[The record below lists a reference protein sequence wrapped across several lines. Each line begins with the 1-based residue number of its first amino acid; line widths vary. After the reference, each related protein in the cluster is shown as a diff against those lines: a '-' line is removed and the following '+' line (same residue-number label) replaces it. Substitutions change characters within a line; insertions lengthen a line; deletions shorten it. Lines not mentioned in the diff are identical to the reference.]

1 MMIRSIIFFLVIL
14 FTWLILAPG
23 CMTFRMSDDKAR
35 ADFQKKGLEL
45 KTEFIKVN
53 ERQIHYTM
61 VGNDSLPTLIFI
73 HGSPSSWSSFEYFMK
88 EPSLLFHYRMV
99 SVDRP
104 GFGFSGFGD
113 AVTLAEQSV
122 LLLPILDVVKNG
134 KPVYLAGHSLGGP
147 LVIKMA
153 ADFPEAVKGIM
164 LMAGSVDPELEPA
177 ENWRIQAAKFP
188 FYYLLPGAFRPSN
201 TELVYFKKDI
211 IALADDFSKVTC
223 EVYLLHGD
231 KDTWVPV
238 GNVDYARKKLVNA
251 AKVETLIFKG
261 GNHFIPWT
269 FKKEIA
275 EALISMQESKPLIN
289 KTD

>member
-1 MMIRSIIFFLVIL
+1 MMIRSIIFVLVIL
-14 FTWLILAPG
+14 FNWIILAPG
-23 CMTFRMSDDKAR
+23 CTTFRLSDEKAR
-35 ADFQKKGLEL
+35 ANFLKKGLEL
-45 KTEFIKVN
+45 KTEFITVN
-53 ERQIHYTM
+53 NRLIHYTM

-73 HGSPSSWSSFEYFMK
+73 HGSPSAWNSFENFMK
-88 EPSLLFHYRMV
+88 DPSLLFHYRMV

-104 GFGFSGFGD
+104 GFGFSDFGD
-113 AVTLAEQSV
+113 AVSLAEQSI

-134 KPVYLAGHSLGGP
+134 KPVFLAGHSLGGP

-153 ADFPEAVKGIM
+153 ADYPEAVKGIM
-164 LMAGSVDPELEPA
+164 LMAGSVDPALEPA
-177 ENWRIQAAKFP
+177 ENWRKLAAKFP

-201 TELVYFKKDI
+201 TELVYFKKDV

-269 FKKEIA
+269 FKKEVA
-275 EALISMQESKPLIN
+275 EALINMHDSKPVVSKSN
-289 KTD
+289 

>member
-1 MMIRSIIFFLVIL
+1 MMIRSIIFFLVLL
-14 FTWLILAPG
+14 FTWIFLAPG
-23 CMTFRMSDDKAR
+23 CMTFRLSDEKAR
-35 ADFQKKGLEL
+35 AKFLKKGLEL
-45 KTEFIKVN
+45 KTEFITVN
-53 ERQIHYTM
+53 DRQIHYTM

-73 HGSPSSWSSFEYFMK
+73 HGSPSAWNSFEHFMK
-88 EPSLLFHYRMV
+88 DPSLLFHYRMV

-104 GFGFSGFGD
+104 GFGYSDFGD
-113 AVTLAEQSV
+113 AVSLAEQS
-122 LLLPILDVVKNG
+122 LLLFPIIDAVKNG
-134 KPVYLAGHSLGGP
+134 KPVFLAGHSLGGP

-153 ADFPEAVKGIM
+153 ADYPGTVKGIM
-164 LMAGSVDPELEPA
+164 LMAGSVDPALEPA
-177 ENWRIQAAKFP
+177 ENWRMLAAKFP

-201 TELVYFKKDI
+201 TELVYFKKDV

-269 FKKEIA
+269 FKKEVA
-275 EALISMQESKPLIN
+275 EALISMRDSKPLVS

>member
-1 MMIRSIIFFLVIL
+1 MMIRSIIFSLVLL
-14 FTWLILAPG
+14 FTWIFLAPG
-23 CMTFRMSDDKAR
+23 CMTFRLSDEKAR
-35 ADFQKKGLEL
+35 AKFLKKGLEL
-45 KTEFIKVN
+45 KTEFITVN
-53 ERQIHYTM
+53 NRQIHYTM

-73 HGSPSSWSSFEYFMK
+73 HGSPSSWTSFEDFMK
-88 EPSLLFHYRMV
+88 DPSLLFHYRMV

-104 GFGFSGFGD
+104 GFGYSDFGD
-113 AVTLAEQSV
+113 AVTLAEQSI
-122 LLLPILDVVKNG
+122 LLLPVLDAVKNG
-134 KPVYLAGHSLGGP
+134 KPVFLAGHSLGGP

-153 ADFPEAVKGIM
+153 ADYPEAVKGIM
-164 LMAGSVDPELEPA
+164 LMAGSVDPALEPA
-177 ENWRIQAAKFP
+177 EKWRILAAKFP

-201 TELVYFKKDI
+201 TELVYFKKDV

-223 EVYLLHGD
+223 EVYMLHGD

-269 FKKEIA
+269 FKKEVA
-275 EALISMQESKPLIN
+275 EALISMRDSKPLVS